1 MWQSWQTTRRWA
13 EANRALVAGVTMILT
28 AAIQPSRAAEPGPVK
43 IAVFDFELDDRS
55 AAGGMI
61 GLDAID
67 VENLKKSTDEARQ
80 RLAAS
85 GRYVVV
91 DTGSAAGELTSAGGI
106 QRCDACEAPFARKL
120 GADQSM
126 IGIFARVSRTEYTL
140 QIAVRDTK
148 TGAILSNAFSGLRMG
163 ANYAWPRAV
172 TSLIDNKIL
181 SP

>member
-1 MWQSWQTTRRWA
+1 MWQSWQTTRRWV
-13 EANRALVAGVTMILT
+13 EAHRALVAGVTVILI

>member
-1 MWQSWQTTRRWA
+1 MWQSWETTRRWA
-13 EANRALVAGVTMILT
+13 QAHRALVAGVTVILI

>member
-1 MWQSWQTTRRWA
+1 MQKSWKRRISG
-13 EANRALVAGVTMILT
+13 RLALAASIVLAIL
-28 AAIQPSRAAEPGPVK
+28 PSSRAAEPEPVK
-43 IAVFDFELDDRS
+43 IAIFDFELDDRS
-55 AAGGMI
+55 AAGGMV
-61 GLDAID
+61 GPDAID
-67 VENLKKSTDEARQ
+67 AENLKKATEQARQ

-85 GRYVVV
+85 GRYLIVH
-91 DTGSAAGELTSAGGI
+91 TGGAVSELSPAGGL
-106 QRCDACEAPFARKL
+106 QGCDGCEAALGKKL

-140 QIAVRDTK
+140 QIAVRDTN

-172 TSLIDNKIL
+172 ASLIDNKIL

>member
-1 MWQSWQTTRRWA
+1 MPKSCKTSVSGRLALAASIVLATTAVLQS
-13 EANRALVAGVTMILT
+13 
-28 AAIQPSRAAEPGPVK
+28 SRAAEPTPVK

-55 AAGGMI
+55 AAGGLV
-61 GLDAID
+61 GPDAID
-67 VENLKKSTDEARQ
+67 AENLKKATEEARQ

-85 GRYVVV
+85 GHYVIV
-91 DTGSAAGELTSAGGI
+91 DIGNAVSELTSAGGV
-106 QRCDACEAPFARKL
+106 QGCDGCEAPLAKKL
-120 GADQSM
+120 GAEQSM

-172 TSLIDNKIL
+172 ASLIDNKIL